1 MGVALSELEYFC
13 SLPWGSGRTPWLRDQ
28 SRQCKIASSG
38 PTLQCWVLWASVC
51 GTWPTCWV
59 GFWYLRDF
67 GRRIKNP
74 NVTLIPKT
82 RQHEQTRQGCC
93 PGGGATPGLG
103 LLCALA
109 WGGSHCNAR
118 APVSMVLRSETPKA
132 TETGPSQLSVT
143 QRWPERDQ
151 KAGACS
157 GEEAGAHT
165 VRRGSLL
172 AKCPSAATAR
182 PSQPLPDSLSL
193 LPPPI
198 AGSGILQTRQP
209 TLQGK
214 VSRYLLL
221 LRPQRGLSEGRQK
234 PGAVFVPEGS
244 QLFEAKGHRM
254 LGPSL
259 AAHHLG
265 P

>member
-1 MGVALSELEYFC
+1 MVPKGLWKKDQEPQHHPQPQDTTAQADKTGSLSWRWDNTRLGPLMCF
-13 SLPWGSGRTPWLRDQ
+13 SLG
-28 SRQCKIASSG
+28 
-38 PTLQCWVLWASVC
+38 
-51 GTWPTCWV
+51 
-59 GFWYLRDF
+59 
-67 GRRIKNP
+67 
-74 NVTLIPKT
+74 
-82 RQHEQTRQGCC
+82 
-93 PGGGATPGLG
+93 
-103 LLCALA
+103 
-109 WGGSHCNAR
+109 GGSHCNAR
-118 APVSMVLRSETPKA
+118 APVSMDLRSQTPKA

-182 PSQPLPDSLSL
+182 HSQPLPDTLSL
-193 LPPPI
+193 LPPPM
-198 AGSGILQTRQP
+198 AGTGIPQTRQP

-214 VSRYLLL
+214 VSRHLLF
-221 LRPQRGLSEGRQK
+221 LRPPRGLSEGRQK
-234 PGAVFVPEGS
+234 PRAVFVPEGS
-244 QLFEAKGHRM
+244 QLFEAKGHQM

-259 AAHHLG
+259 AHHLG